1 MLEISY
7 DLPEHGQWWVPAG
20 WYIFNKGTGRLT
32 LLTRHCILSLP
43 ERSSNWHRLSICWR
57 NKMSELT
64 MPHGN
69 VNRNNRWNNVNE
81 KHDFVFIIH
90 TYFVF
95 VTICSQWVFASVT
108 AHWTSGLSASY
119 TIITISYIAIF
130 NTLIDRVTLKWP
142 RLYFK
147 IKQVILYPLSLS
159 FILK

>member
-1 MLEISY
+1 MASDEFQRVDTFLTGAPGVLPFSQGIASWASLNAWATGIDCLYVEEIKCQNWRSHT
-7 DLPEHGQWWVPAG
+7 EMWTVTTVE
-20 WYIFNKGTGRLT
+20 IMSIRNT
-32 LLTRHCILSLP
+32 ILFS
-43 ERSSNWHRLSICWR
+43 
-57 NKMSELT
+57 
-64 MPHGN
+64 
-69 VNRNNRWNNVNE
+69 
-81 KHDFVFIIH
+81 
-90 TYFVF
+90 YFVF